1 LTNPLALAIA
11 GGLITVMRQVVTSAY
26 NAREQIKA
34 KNRKAEWH
42 LRERNPHHIGGVLLH
57 KFLDDFGRHMPL
69 NGIAVQHERMA
80 ALILA
85 GNKDGRV
92 I

>member
-1 LTNPLALAIA
+1 MT
-11 GGLITVMRQVVTSAY
+11 QVVTSAY

-34 KNRKAEWH
+34 ENRKAEWH
-42 LRERNPHHIGGVLLH
+42 LRERNPH

-85 GNKDGRV
+85 GNKDGRE
-92 I
+92 IWRQWTLLPASAGK